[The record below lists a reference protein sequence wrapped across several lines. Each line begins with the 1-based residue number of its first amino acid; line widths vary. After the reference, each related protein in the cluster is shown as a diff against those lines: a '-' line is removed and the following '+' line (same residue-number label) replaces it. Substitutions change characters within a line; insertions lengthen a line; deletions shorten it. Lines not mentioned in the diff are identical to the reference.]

1 MTTIFRRCLEI
12 PRKAIPFCSSPF
24 KYTIKHFTVNMS
36 AVVTEEQIKNKL
48 LKELRATHVE
58 VKDESD
64 GCGGK
69 FSCVV
74 VADKFEGKPLLQRHR
89 LVNNILI
96 EELKSIHAFSQ
107 KTYTP
112 DQWEELKE
120 KEGK

>member
-1 MTTIFRRCLEI
+1 MTTIVRYCIGVSKKVINQSACRS
-12 PRKAIPFCSSPF
+12 RNSR
-24 KYTIKHFTVNMS
+24 HFTVNMS
-36 AVVTEEQIKNKL
+36 NIVTEEGIKNKL
-48 LKELRATHVE
+48 IKELRATHVE

-69 FSCVV
+69 FSCIV